1 MPGYRYFF
9 VLWETEMTDCQVLPG
24 GALLG
29 PPITPMT
36 AEEEATARK
45 RVGETLTR
53 LNAHSP
59 SDLPRHYP
67 EKFSGIERVAALL
80 RAAPPA
86 VRSAWILNKGF
97 TRIAFYPNGYTT
109 MDSCGCCFDHHP
121 PGWYLG
127 KVRISSFFGI
137 RCEDVF
143 WTPICGPDGGPMGKT
158 ESWDILESH

>member
-1 MPGYRYFF
+1 MD
-9 VLWETEMTDCQVLPG
+9 DCQVLPG

-29 PPITPMT
+29 PPIAPMT
-36 AEEEATARK
+36 TGEEAAARRRAQETLERIAARK
-45 RVGETLTR
+45 Q
-53 LNAHSP
+53 
-59 SDLPRHYP
+59 P
-67 EKFSGIERVAALL
+67 EQKSAPGIERITALL

-109 MDSCGCCFDHHP
+109 MDSCRCCFDHHP

-143 WTPICGPDGGPMGKT
+143 WTPICGLDGGPIGKT
-158 ESWDILESH
+158 ESWDILDSH